1 MIRNENPRPY
11 LTRESELIN
20 LNGEWNFDFD
30 DSNKGHEEKWFENHK
45 YTKKIEV
52 PFPFQSKLS
61 GIEDTSF
68 HDHMW
73 YNRTFKIDKKENKKY
88 LITFNGVD
96 YYCEVYINGYLVSIH
111 KGASSI
117 FKVDVTNYINNDN
130 KENEL
135 TLYCYDSS
143 TEQDFPRGKQ
153 YWKVESESIFYTRTS
168 GIYKN
173 VYLEEVAS
181 NYIDEYYIKSNI
193 DKGEIEVETVSISPI
208 AKIEYEVY
216 LNGKMLNKE
225 IIDTNH
231 KARVNNRV
239 RVWDNEDI
247 NESYFHN
254 EKMCWTPNNPLLYDL
269 IIKTYDEKGNIE
281 DNIKTYFAMRKIG
294 SEKGTFMLNNR
305 PFYQKLVLIQG
316 YFREG
321 LLSYPSV
328 EVLENDIKIAKEMGF
343 NGGRIHQK
351 VEDPY
356 FYYLCDKLGFIA
368 WLECPSAQIFNNK
381 LVEVQTNEWIDIVK
395 QNYNFPSIFVL
406 VPLNESWGVP
416 HLIADKNEV
425 CYENGLYY
433 LTKALDRTRLVVSN
447 DGWEMAHT
455 DICSIH
461 HYRHG
466 EKNQLIEHERF
477 EKSLQ
482 NKDILINSTPGN
494 KLIFLSGYETKN
506 VPFMLTEFGGIS
518 FLSKEKHGWGYTNV
532 NKEED
537 FLEEY
542 ERILTAIAKSEGL
555 CGFCYTQ
562 LYDVEQEIN
571 GLLTYDRKPK
581 TDPKNIKRIN
591 DIVSKNIIYTK

>member
-11 LTRESELIN
+11 LLRENELLN

-30 DSNKGHEEKWFENHK
+30 DNNIGHKEKWFEKH
-45 YTKKIEV
+45 YYSKKIEV

-61 GIEDTSF
+61 GIDDQTF

-73 YNRTFKIDKKENKKY
+73 YNRTFKIKKKENKKY
-88 LITFNGVD
+88 IITFNGVD
-96 YYCEVYINGYLVSIH
+96 YYSEVYINGYLVSIH
-111 KGASSI
+111 KGASTI
-117 FKVDVTNYINNDN
+117 FKVDVTNYLNEEIN
-130 KENEL
+130 EI
-135 TLYCYDSS
+135 TLYVFDSS

-173 VYLEEVAS
+173 VYLEELAN

-193 DKGEIEVETVSISPI
+193 DKGEIEVETVSISPTS
-208 AKIEYEVY
+208 KIEYEVY
-216 LNGKMLNKE
+216 LKGKLLNKE
-225 IIDTNH
+225 IIETNN
-231 KARVNNRV
+231 KARVNNRI

-247 NESYFHN
+247 NESYFHD
-254 EKMCWTPNNPLLYDL
+254 EKMCWTPENPLLYDL
-269 IIKTYDEKGNIE
+269 VIKTYNENGDIE

-316 YFREG
+316 YFKDG

-328 EVLENDIKIAKEMGF
+328 EDLENDIKIAKDLGF

-356 FYYLCDKLGFIA
+356 FYYLCDKSGFIA

-381 LVEVQTNEWIDIVK
+381 LVEVQTEEWVEIVK

-425 CYENGLYY
+425 SFENGLYY
-433 LTKALDRTRLVVSN
+433 LTKAIDRTRLVVSN

-461 HYRHG
+461 NYRHG
-466 EKNQLIEHERF
+466 EKNQLIQHERF
-477 EKSLQ
+477 ENSLK
-482 NKDILINSTPGN
+482 NKDMLMNSTPAN
-494 KLIFLSGYETKN
+494 KLIFLNGYENKN
-506 VPFMLTEFGGIS
+506 IPFLLTEFGGIS
-518 FLSKEKHGWGYTNV
+518 FLSKEKQGWGYTNV
-532 NKEED
+532 NSEED
-537 FLEEY
+537 FLNEY
-542 ERILTAIAKSEGL
+542 QRILTAIAKSEGL

-571 GLLTYDRKPK
+571 GLLTYNRKPK
-581 TDPKNIKRIN
+581 TNPENIKKIN